1 MRFERTDFFP
11 PHTGDNILPLSPFFS
26 RFFAILFPIE
36 EAVFSTTGSRCV
48 AILSSSSGKTLA
60 QQLSAHI
67 KKCTGKE
74 ICCVDIA
81 RHFLVPVLSFVAALR
96 YGLVTGTLEEGQT
109 AYLFWCTN
117 YLYESDVQPHET
129 DQYLVGTRQFRALL
143 CATSALPTS
152 GQEFWTKILDGKT
165 ILSRYGATEIGPV
178 FTPSIDSDSVPPGS
192 VGPVLTITLSKG
204 HQGEVLIKG
213 PCLFDEVATSKARD
227 ADGDDLSV
235 LADDEFSQRVAA
247 VVGLKIEQTTY
258 KCPGNG
264 WVGKYF
270 TLDDLR
276 ADRRTKLAGYKI
288 PTLLRVVVHEILKTS
303 IGKVVKGV
311 LGPKFFPVDYEQHP
325 DVQIWSPVKRS
336 VPDPR
341 L

>member
-1 MRFERTDFFP
+1 MYFGQVFARNHESIHDTSCYV
-11 PHTGDNILPLSPFFS
+11 PLSPGDIAPSSDKYLDGNGAGVVIFTS
-26 RFFAILFPIE
+26 R
-36 EAVFSTTGSRCV
+36 TTGPPKGAVMMR
-48 AILSSSSGKTLA
+48 
-60 QQLSAHI
+60 
-67 KKCTGKE
+67 
-74 ICCVDIA
+74 
-81 RHFLVPVLSFVAALR
+81 
-96 YGLVTGTLEEGQT
+96 
-109 AYLFWCTN
+109 AYLHDTSGAVADHFGVTEN
-117 YLYESDVQPHET
+117 DVIVHVLPRRFDMGWSRERWKKGRLHIFSGVPTIYMRVMWYFEQKIAGMEPHET

-178 FTPSIDSDSVPPGS
+178 FTPSIDSDSDPPGS
-192 VGPVLTITLSKG
+192 VGPVLTITLSEG
-204 HQGEVLIKG
+204 HQGEVLIK
-213 PCLFDEVATSKARD
+213 
-227 ADGDDLSV
+227 GDDLSV
-235 LADDEFSQRVAA
+235 LADDEFSRRVAA

-276 ADRRTKLAGYKI
+276 ADRRRKLAGYKI
-288 PTLLRVVVHEILKTS
+288 PTLLRVVVHEILKTG

-341 L
+341 